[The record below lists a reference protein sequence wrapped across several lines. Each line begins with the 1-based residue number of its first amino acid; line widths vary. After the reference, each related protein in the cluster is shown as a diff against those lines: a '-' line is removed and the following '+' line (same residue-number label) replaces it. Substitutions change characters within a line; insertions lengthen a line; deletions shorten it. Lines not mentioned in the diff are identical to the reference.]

1 MKSKKVQ
8 LPVLGAIAATRGML
22 GFGAGLLLSKRIP
35 RRRRK
40 AVGWALL
47 GLGVV
52 STLPLAALVLR
63 GLAAETRIVP
73 PTEAALSGGT

>member
-22 GFGAGLLLSKRIP
+22 GFGAGLLMSKKIA

-40 AVGWALL
+40 VLGWTLF
-47 GLGVV
+47 GIGVA
-52 STLPLAALVLR
+52 STIPLAALVLR
-63 GLAAETRIVP
+63 GGSSDTRIVTP
-73 PTEAALSGGT
+73 AEATTVGA